1 MAVSFSSE
9 IRILNALVAPKILC
23 PTKREKDQSGEKKKR
38 NEGER
43 FEMGG
48 GICFVGAGMSRI
60 LSSVK
65 SRGVESTHK
74 KGREMMMRR

>member
-9 IRILNALVAPKILC
+9 IYSTRSLRQKFFAQQKERRI
-23 PTKREKDQSGEKKKR
+23 ESGEKKKR

-74 KGREMMMRR
+74 KEREMMMRR